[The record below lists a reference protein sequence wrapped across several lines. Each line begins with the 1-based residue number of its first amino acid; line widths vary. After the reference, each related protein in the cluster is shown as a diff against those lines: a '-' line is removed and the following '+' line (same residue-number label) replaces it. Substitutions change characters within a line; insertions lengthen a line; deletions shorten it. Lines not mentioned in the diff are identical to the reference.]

1 MLKGQVSL
9 DLMLAIIAAVVFFG
23 ALVTY
28 FDGLSSNVQHASAQN
43 ELKAVLLDVYAATGS
58 VKAYGVEIEYT
69 APQPK
74 GLQLKDCSVYVK
86 IDDMDGKIEVSS
98 SATETLRYERLNLE
112 GVGICN
118 AAGTAPIQ
126 NFKCGEK
133 VTIKRAC
140 T

>member
-58 VKAYGVEIEYT
+58 VKAYGVSVEYT
-69 APQPK
+69 TPA
-74 GLQLKDCSVYVK
+74 LKNSTLKECTIDVNAGAGGQIVVSTASAGVESESYENIDLSGVQVK
-86 IDDMDGKIEVSS
+86 N
-98 SATETLRYERLNLE
+98 SA
-112 GVGICN
+112 G
-118 AAGTAPIQ
+118 AAITKFG
-126 NFKCGEK
+126 CGET
-133 VTIKRAC
+133 VTI
-140 T
+140 TP

>member
-58 VKAYGVEIEYT
+58 VKAYGVSVEYT
-69 APQPK
+69 TPA
-74 GLQLKDCSVYVK
+74 LKNSTLKECTIDVTAGAGGQIVVSPASAGVESESYENIDLSGVQVK
-86 IDDMDGKIEVSS
+86 N
-98 SATETLRYERLNLE
+98 SA
-112 GVGICN
+112 G
-118 AAGTAPIQ
+118 AAITKFG
-126 NFKCGEK
+126 CGET
-133 VTIKRAC
+133 VTI
-140 T
+140 TP